1 MDKRPTIKDVAALAS
16 VSPTTVSMV
25 LNAVAGAR
33 VAEGTRRRVV
43 HAAETLGYEA
53 HPLARGLRTQR
64 SQTIGFITDLVAST
78 PYAGQMIQGAQD
90 AAWRVG
96 KVLLLVNT
104 GRNQALER
112 QAVRTVLRH
121 QVNGIIVANM
131 FHGITK
137 VPSLNP
143 ARPLVLLNGIPAEGV
158 VPYVV
163 PDEIAGGA
171 AAATELLEAGHRRIA
186 YVAEWRDIPAVEL
199 RLRGY
204 REALDRYKAQ
214 FDPVLV
220 LREEPGAAGGYRGVL
235 RLLDLPEPPTAV
247 FCFNDSMA
255 MGAYRAAAE
264 RGLRIPNDFSV
275 VGFDDH
281 PLIASS
287 LAPGLTTVGLPHYE
301 MGEWAVETLLELVEG
316 ATATTGR
323 PLQMLMPCPLV
334 RRDSVGPPA
343 R

>member
-1 MDKRPTIKDVAALAS
+1 MEKRPTIKDVALLAG
-16 VSPTTVSMV
+16 VSPSTVSV
-25 LNAVAGAR
+25 ILNGVDGAR
-33 VAEGTRRRVV
+33 VAEDTRRRVTE
-43 HAAETLGYEA
+43 AAESLGYEA

-64 SQTIGFITDLVAST
+64 SQTIGFVSDLVAST

-90 AAWRVG
+90 AAWRAG
-96 KVLLLVNT
+96 MLLLLVNT
-104 GRNQALER
+104 GRNADLER
-112 QAVRTVLRH
+112 HAIRTMLQR
-121 QVNGIIVANM
+121 QVDGIIYANM
-131 FHGITK
+131 FHGITR
-137 VPSLNP
+137 VPHLHP

-158 VPYVV
+158 VPNVV

-171 AAATELLEAGHRRIA
+171 AAATELVEAGHRRIA
-186 YVAEWRDIPAVEL
+186 YVAESRDIPAVEL

-204 REALDRYKAQ
+204 QEALNRHGAQ
-214 FDPVLV
+214 FDPALV
-220 LREEPGAAGGYRGVL
+220 LREEPGAVGGYRGVSW
-235 RLLDLPEPPTAV
+235 LLDLPEPPTAV

-264 RGLRIPNDFSV
+264 RGVRIPDDLSV

-301 MGEWAVETLLELVEG
+301 MGEWAAETLLELAEG

-334 RRDSVGPPA
+334 RRDSVGPPS